1 VHISFVCTGNICRS
15 PMAAAV
21 IREHLREAGL
31 DHVQVTSAGTGSWH
45 VGEPADRRAAATLKQ
60 HGYPT
65 EHIAAQVGPEHLDA
79 DLVIAL
85 DRGHA
90 RELRALIGD
99 DERIRLLRDFD
110 PEADDDEV
118 PDPYYGADDG
128 FAEVLAMIEA
138 AAPGLVRWA
147 REHD

>member
-1 VHISFVCTGNICRS
+1 VHISFICTGNICRS
-15 PMAAAV
+15 PMAASV

-31 DHVQVTSAGTGSWH
+31 DHVRVTSAGTGSWH
-45 VGEPADRRAAATLKQ
+45 VGEPADRRAAATLKE

-79 DLVIAL
+79 DLLIAL

-90 RELRALIGD
+90 RELRALTQD
-99 DERIRLLRDFD
+99 HDRIRLLREFD
-110 PEADDDEV
+110 PDADDVEV

-138 AAPGLVRWA
+138 AAPGLVQWA
-147 REHD
+147 RDHD